1 MSNPFETTPAR
12 ASNPFG
18 ESGRARRASDESQD
32 GFSNP
37 FEGASTTTE
46 GGGAGGVGETLPDV
60 PMPESAYERAVGSG
74 GAPHSTFGA
83 YDVAA
88 GAGATGGGGGGRGGR
103 AVGVSIGDER
113 V

>member
-12 ASNPFG
+12 ASNPF

-46 GGGAGGVGETLPDV
+46 GL
-60 PMPESAYERAVGSG
+60 SLI
-74 GAPHSTFGA
+74 H
-83 YDVAA
+83 
-88 GAGATGGGGGGRGGR
+88 
-103 AVGVSIGDER
+103 I
-113 V
+113 